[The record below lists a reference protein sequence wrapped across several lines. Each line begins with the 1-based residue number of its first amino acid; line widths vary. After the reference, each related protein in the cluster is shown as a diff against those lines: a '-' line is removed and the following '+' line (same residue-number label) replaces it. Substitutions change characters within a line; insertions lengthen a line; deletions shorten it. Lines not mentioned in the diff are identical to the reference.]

1 MQLKRVSGAA
11 VPLASARGLLSV
23 GLVVGLLAVLSVME
37 CKLPVETGGSNSQQP
52 QQVHPTANVVV
63 AN

>member
-1 MQLKRVSGAA
+1 MQLKRVSRAA

-37 CKLPVETGGSNSQQP
+37 CKPPVETGGSADRVTWRVEP
-52 QQVHPTANVVV
+52 
-63 AN
+63 